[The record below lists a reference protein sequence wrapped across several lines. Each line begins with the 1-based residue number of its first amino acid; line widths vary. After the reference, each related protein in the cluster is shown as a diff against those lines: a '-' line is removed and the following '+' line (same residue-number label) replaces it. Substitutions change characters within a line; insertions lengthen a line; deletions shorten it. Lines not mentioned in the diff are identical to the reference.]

1 MLYFFQVTVLCEN
14 VIHILLECKTKV
26 TLFPGQNN
34 RKVMADTF
42 LLFVF
47 FFNKITLL
55 NSTSEFGLMI
65 FLLFLFE
72 IYDVKGKKLTVL
84 MIILKWDKNA

>member
-1 MLYFFQVTVLCEN
+1 MLNFFQVTVLCEN

-47 FFNKITLL
+47 FFNKITL
-55 NSTSEFGLMI
+55 
-65 FLLFLFE
+65 
-72 IYDVKGKKLTVL
+72 
-84 MIILKWDKNA
+84 